1 MVELDDV
8 EVAEIDIVTEQL
20 EHLERIDGKL
30 FTLFEMTQ
38 QFRTSILNKMQ
49 IMKQSMLHGE
59 IHHFFQFHQCNGER
73 QLFVIQQRITQQHQ
87 QMEHYWLKKQLKTHM
102 KQIHLF

>member
-8 EVAEIDIVTEQL
+8 EVVEMVELIEHH
-20 EHLERIDGKL
+20 EHLEQMVGKL

-59 IHHFFQFHQCNGER
+59 IPHFFQYHQCNGER
-73 QLFVIQQRITQQHQ
+73 QLFVIQQ
-87 QMEHYWLKKQLKTHM
+87 
-102 KQIHLF
+102 